1 MFKNIILIVCLIII
15 SKSDNDYYL
24 PMEKASKYGDDVCR
38 YYDDGHYYVKP
49 CEKGKYCVGGLSG
62 SGSSQGE
69 SYLEI
74 CYDLPNTSLL
84 SNLNEG
90 KCKTSLECEG
100 SLECNGNTCTKC
112 GSSSQVQT
120 GEYPNYRCRSDTLKG
135 NGFCESV
142 TLDASN
148 QKQFKYS
155 YPESYKKCGK
165 LTIKEYPNLT
175 GLTFTGN
182 YYASLNEYTYI
193 GTVPDGEYVKDN
205 MELCESGFALA
216 FYYGGLYDSPGSSAD
231 SGDLNEPYLR
241 CVTPISINYAHTGH
255 CSITYKIN
263 DEEPLNYNV
272 DKTSSWTLGSEMQR
286 LCDEEYIKI
295 KSDNFREYSKS
306 ISEEE
311 RKTCGDLEDTNRFTC
326 QNNNLIKSWYFYKN
340 PEKYILYHDREKL
353 DKVLQYLIQK
363 DYPSYSSSKFL
374 NLKILFLLLL
384 FLI

>member
-1 MFKNIILIVCLIII
+1 MFKNIILIACLIII
-15 SKSDNDYYL
+15 SKSDKDLYL
-24 PMEKASKYGDDVCR
+24 PMEKTSKYGDDVCR
-38 YYDDGHYYVKP
+38 YFDDGHYYVKP
-49 CEKGKYCVGGLSG
+49 CEKGKYCAERLS
-62 SGSSQGE
+62 SDT

-74 CYDLPNTSLL
+74 CHDLPNQSLL

-90 KCKTSLECEG
+90 KCKTSLECEVG
-100 SLECNGNTCTKC
+100 LSCNGNTCTKC
-112 GSSSQVQT
+112 PTNYAPS
-120 GEYPNYRCRSDTLKG
+120 GEYPNYQCRDNSYIG
-135 NGFCESV
+135 NGFCKSV
-142 TLDASN
+142 TLDSSN
-148 QKQFKYS
+148 NRITKYS

-175 GLTFTGN
+175 GRTYTGI
-182 YYASLNEYTYI
+182 YYTALDEYTYI
-193 GTVPDGEYVKDN
+193 GTVPDGEYVDD

-216 FYYGGLYDSPGSSAD
+216 FYYGGNYESPRSDLAD
-231 SGDLNEPYLR
+231 APDTNTPYLR
-241 CVTPISINYAHTGH
+241 CVTPISINYAHTGN
-255 CSITYKIN
+255 CSITYKIK

-272 DKTSSWTLGSEMQR
+272 DKIRGWTLYNDMIN

-306 ISEEE
+306 ISENE
-311 RKTCGDLEDTNRFTC
+311 RETCGDLEDTNKYTC

-384 FLI
+384 FII